1 MGGEFSEGFADGFLS
16 CGLGVLGQSLG
27 FGLIENIVF
36 DGLGSGMSAFIEG
49 KDFGEIMLT
58 TIQGSVVGVLTVGP
72 LNKIDNLS
80 FVKKMKTNITKK
92 INITDFKVKTS
103 NETDIVE
110 VKLIDKILS
119 LDFEKLK
126 LLSSDILDEAKIY
139 FNDVDLLKEVSINE
153 AKKVAISRVESS
165 VSDAV
170 KGITGLT
177 YDWIENLFK
186 NQGKESIAD

>member
-1 MGGEFSEGFADGFLS
+1 M
-16 CGLGVLGQSLG
+16 
-27 FGLIENIVF
+27 
-36 DGLGSGMSAFIEG
+36 
-49 KDFGEIMLT
+49 
-58 TIQGSVVGVLTVGP
+58 
-72 LNKIDNLS
+72 
-80 FVKKMKTNITKK
+80 VKSSKQ
-92 INITDFKVKTS
+92 
-103 NETDIVE
+103 TDIVE
-110 VKLIDKILS
+110 VKLSDKILS